1 MQMKELPLFLHP
13 AGKCMLIVKLHK
25 CQLSDLTGLVIKLV
39 NTRCQIRK
47 TAGEGRLEERV
58 LAADRGRSDS

>member
-1 MQMKELPLFLHP
+1 
-13 AGKCMLIVKLHK
+13 MLIVKLHK

-39 NTRCQIRK
+39 NNRCQIRK